1 VKLDAIGANA
11 QLCCDA
17 VHILMRLMS
26 ISAHWLA
33 TSTRPAWELTCRTV
47 PNRPYTGFHKALE
60 LLACFSEHCATP
72 AVLGDTL
79 CQTIQ
84 ESWAVRCEMRLPHA
98 PVAVAHAD
106 VDMEATEEEGRD
118 EEHGVQSSS
127 QSLPKCKLAVY
138 HTLPA
143 AVRHVHPENM
153 VPWAQHTHPQIE
165 DRAPGPSSSR
175 LS

>member
-1 VKLDAIGANA
+1 MTLKRIG
-11 QLCCDA
+11 
-17 VHILMRLMS
+17 
-26 ISAHWLA
+26 
-33 TSTRPAWELTCRTV
+33 
-47 PNRPYTGFHKALE
+47 FF
-60 LLACFSEHCATP
+60 CFPIKH
-72 AVLGDTL
+72 
-79 CQTIQ
+79 
-84 ESWAVRCEMRLPHA
+84 
-98 PVAVAHAD
+98 
-106 VDMEATEEEGRD
+106 MEATDEEGRD